1 MNPLAVLRK
10 LRVEY
15 RRSKRLSLRVA
26 VRVCG
31 RTRNKNAFHEETH
44 TLSVNAHGA
53 LVILTARV
61 ELGQTILLVN
71 KATQEEQECRVVHVG
86 PTADG
91 KTKVGF
97 AFKHTAPNFWH
108 INFPPIAQKPLPE

>member
-10 LRVEY
+10 PRVEY
-15 RRSKRLSLRVA
+15 RRSKRLSLCVA
-26 VRVCG
+26 VRVYG
-31 RTRNKNAFHEETH
+31 RTRKNAFHEETY
-44 TLSVNAHGA
+44 TLSVNANGA
-53 LVILTARV
+53 LIVLAARV

-91 KTKVGF
+91 KTKVGL

-108 INFPPIAQKPLPE
+108 INFPPITQKPLSE